1 MKRIGFIVFVLM
13 FWINCGGGDASASK
27 SWDLDI
33 SQMNSQD
40 NMGDWAVIHEL
51 GDPDKLHPNISSGA
65 SSTYIESHIFQTLM
79 EMDNHTYELVP
90 VIAAEMPVVSD
101 DKLVYTFKLRKDV
114 TFSDGHPLTGEDFIF
129 SLKTIKNPFTDA
141 APSRNY
147 YKDIQKA
154 ELVNGDP
161 YTLRFICSDVYFKH
175 LDFIGANLY
184 AYPAHIYDPNG
195 LMSQYSFEDLEKLLL
210 SSENNEVESFE
221 NSDAYTFAEYFNSTE
236 VGRNPIGSG
245 PYLFESWKTDDRII
259 LTRNHD
265 YWGDKVDDTPKRNF
279 VEKLIYKS
287 VKEFPVALTGLKKGE
302 IDVIRSLTPDLYYN
316 QTNSK
321 KFTDNYEKET
331 FFYPSYTYIGW
342 NNENPLFQNKL
353 VRRAMTHLCNREQIL
368 ESIYYN
374 DGLIAKSNVYFER
387 PEYNDTIEPWE
398 YNPDEAR
405 RILSQEGWIDS
416 NHDGILDKEINGE
429 LVDFTF
435 TILTN
440 QGNEKR
446 KQIGLIMVE
455 ELRKVGINAGLQT
468 MEWSVYLDNVRD
480 HKFDAIILGW
490 VMSIKDTDPYQIF
503 HSSQAVGRGSNSI
516 SFKNDRADEL
526 IELNRKEFNAD
537 IRKKYMFEFQDILHE
552 EQPYTFVV
560 IPKSNLSYH
569 KRFKDVIIYP
579 FRPGFDLREWW
590 SPIPLQKYSK

>member
-1 MKRIGFIVFVLM
+1 MQ
-13 FWINCGGGDASASK
+13 CGGGDSASK
-27 SWDLDI
+27 SWDIDTTNLDA
-33 SQMNSQD
+33 SN
-40 NMGDWAVIHEL
+40 NKGDWLVIHEL

-65 SSTYIESHIFQTLM
+65 SSTYIESHIFETLM
-79 EMDNHTYELVP
+79 QMDNYTYELVP
-90 VIAAEMPVVSD
+90 VVVSEMPIVSD
-101 DKLVYTFKLRKDV
+101 DKLTYTFKLRKDV
-114 TFSDGHPLTGEDFIF
+114 TFSDGHSLTGEDFIF

-141 APSRNY
+141 APLRNY

-154 ELVNGDP
+154 EIVDGDP

-175 LDFIGANLY
+175 LDFIGSGLY
-184 AYPAHIYDPNG
+184 AYPTHIYDPEG
-195 LMSQYSFEDLEKLLL
+195 LMAHYSFEELEKLLL
-210 SSENNEVESFE
+210 ESEDGETETFE
-221 NSDAYTFAEYFNSTE
+221 NTNAYKFADTFNSTE

-245 PYLFESWKTDDRII
+245 PYLFESWRTDDRII
-259 LTRNHD
+259 LTRNHN
-265 YWGDKVDDTPKRNF
+265 YWGDVASDTPKRNF
-279 VEKLIYKS
+279 AEKLVYKS

-321 KFTDNYEKET
+321 KFTENYNKET
-331 FFYPSYTYIGW
+331 FYYPSYTYIGW
-342 NNENPLFQNKL
+342 NNENPLFKSKL

-374 DGLIAKSNVYFER
+374 DGIIAKSNVYFER

-398 YNPDEAR
+398 YNPEEAR
-405 RILSQEGWIDS
+405 RILKQEGWTDS
-416 NHDGILDKEINGE
+416 NNDGVLDKEINGE

-490 VMSIKDTDPYQIF
+490 VMSIKDSDPYQIF

-526 IELNRKEFNAD
+526 IELNRKEFDAE
-537 IRKKYMFEFQDILHE
+537 IRKKYMFEFQDILHD

-569 KRFKDVIIYP
+569 KRFQDVNIYP

-590 SPIPLQKYSK
+590 IPTSLQKYSK

>member
-13 FWINCGGGDASASK
+13 FWINCGSGDASASK

-90 VIAAEMPVVSD
+90 VIAAEIPVVSD

-537 IRKKYMFEFQDILHE
+537 IRKKYMFEFQDILHK

>member
-1 MKRIGFIVFVLM
+1 LKRIGFIVFVLM

-114 TFSDGHPLTGEDFIF
+114 TFSDDHPLTGEDFIF

>member
-1 MKRIGFIVFVLM
+1 LKRIGFIVFVLM
-13 FWINCGGGDASASK
+13 FWINCGSGDASASK